1 MKKKNKSEREIKIK
15 KQLVSTG
22 VYIAL
27 AAAVLGITSN
37 SVKNILHGTEGYEI
51 PELDSKSAEIKL
63 PELDTDRNLSVLP
76 KQAEHI
82 FPDESK
88 TQSVSETPE
97 GVNAEVVE
105 NTEIVPDNT
114 EASGEP
120 DDVTD
125 APAPVDIGGNK
136 APSVTARPASGYISR
151 EFSGD
156 ELLYTPTMNDFRT
169 HGGIDIAA
177 DIGSPVCSFADGIVS
192 DIYDDPFMGTTVV
205 ISHSGALVSSYS
217 NLSPDLP
224 KEISVGA
231 SVSVGQVIGGIGE
244 SAIIESADVPHLHFE
259 LYQNEE
265 CIDPEMYLS

>member
-15 KQLVSTG
+15 KQLVATG

-37 SVKNILHGTEGYEI
+37 SVKNILHGTQGYEI
-51 PELDSKSAEIKL
+51 PDPDVKSAEIKL
-63 PELDTDRNLSVLP
+63 PELDTDIDISYLP
-76 KQAEHI
+76 KQSEHI
-82 FPDESK
+82 FPDQDR
-88 TQSVSETPE
+88 TQSVSEIPE
-97 GVNAEVVE
+97 GINAEIVE

-114 EASGEP
+114 QASGEP

-125 APAPVDIGGNK
+125 APSPIDITGRN
-136 APSVTARPASGYISR
+136 APSVTARPATGYISR

-205 ISHSGALVSSYS
+205 ISHSGSLVSSYS

-224 KEISVGA
+224 REISVGA
-231 SVSVGQVIGGIGE
+231 TVTVGQVIGGIGE
-244 SAIIESADVPHLHFE
+244 TAIIESADIPHLHFE
-259 LYQNEE
+259 LYRNEE
-265 CIDPEMYLS
+265 CINPEEYLS